1 MMELQFIFLYV
12 YEEMWKV
19 HLNILPTFLEA
30 LGKKTRKCQEGYI
43 EELTRFPLCLNSKT
57 WFVNFWNVYQSFLYW
72 ISMSQIVHFQKI
84 LEVSK

>member
-43 EELTRFPLCLNSKT
+43 EELTRFPQCLNAKT
-57 WFVNFWNVYQSFLYW
+57 SLDFNYVKPCLDLVQL
-72 ISMSQIVHFQKI
+72 
-84 LEVSK
+84 